1 MCVIAYVPS
10 NAVISDET
18 IQTMF
23 KNNPDGAGLMWKPL
37 DGSPV
42 QILKG
47 FMKLEELLEAF
58 HRIPSQCEKAIHC
71 RIATSG
77 AISTATCHPF
87 PVRSSVDTM
96 RKCQDQT
103 SMALMHNGII
113 SYCTPKGGMKAR
125 HSDTMEF
132 AQDILFPL
140 RNQLDKFPIRTL
152 LEESTNSRLLIFR
165 QYGGTIKLGKW
176 EEENG
181 VYYSNQTYKASR
193 TIYPKTCYLPPNHWG
208 YGTGN
213 NSCWGDTLYDT
224 NGYFTYELESRLEYE
239 SKEPLTDD
247 DMQVLLNNFE
257 LAVQDEL
264 GMNGCE
270 VIDVIGEYDEMC
282 FYICVQF
289 RSYEYNYSPK
299 TIGGTKVVHCDL
311 ITDNDQA
318 TQERT
323 NENWCVQRAV

>member
-18 IQTMF
+18 IRTMF

-42 QILKG
+42 KILKG
-47 FMKLEELLEAF
+47 FMKLEHLLEAF
-58 HRIPSQCEKAIHC
+58 HRIPKQCEKAIHC

-96 RKCQDQT
+96 RKGEDQT

-113 SYCTPKGGMKAR
+113 NYCTPKGGMKAR

-140 RNQLDKFPIRTL
+140 RKQLDKLPIRTL

-165 QYGGTIKLGKW
+165 QYGETIRLGKW
-176 EEENG
+176 EKEDG

-193 TIYPKTCYLPPNHWG
+193 SLYTKAPYSLPSYSLYENGDNGYWNNTPYYPN
-208 YGTGN
+208 
-213 NSCWGDTLYDT
+213 D
-224 NGYFTYELESRLEYE
+224 YFTYELDSRVELR
-239 SKEPLTDD
+239 SKELLNED
-247 DMQVLLNNFE
+247 DMQMLLNSFE
-257 LAVQDEL
+257 LAVQEALEAD
-264 GMNGCE
+264 GCE

-282 FYICVQF
+282 CYIYAQF
-289 RSYEYNYSPK
+289 RSFEFNYSPK
-299 TIGGTKVVHCDL
+299 TIGGTKVVYCD
-311 ITDNDQA
+311 IIDDND
-318 TQERT
+318 
-323 NENWCVQRAV
+323 